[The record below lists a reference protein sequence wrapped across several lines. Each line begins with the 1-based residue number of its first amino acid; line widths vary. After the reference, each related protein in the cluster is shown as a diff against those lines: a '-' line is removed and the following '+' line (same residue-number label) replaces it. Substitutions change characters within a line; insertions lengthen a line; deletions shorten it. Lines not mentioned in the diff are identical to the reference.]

1 MTLTSY
7 DLCGPNPNPM
17 TRAEVDGLKLLAK
30 NLPPNPVIINIGA
43 ERGTSTLAMLEE
55 RPDAMIYS
63 VDIGECPGE
72 FNNLKA
78 AGLDSSRVLR
88 VLGRSQE
95 VGLTWKIM
103 ADMIFVD
110 GDHSEAGV
118 EGDIL
123 AWKDKL
129 WMDGILAFHDYIPE
143 PIPPEIKGRVI
154 YAVARLI
161 EGDNPI
167 MNFEEILWIERLKA
181 FRLTSPQSHTVG
193 MSA

>member
-1 MTLTSY
+1 MALTSY

-17 TRAEVDGLKLLAK
+17 THAEVDGLKWLART
-30 NLPPNPVIINIGA
+30 LPINPIIINIGA

-55 RPDAMIYS
+55 RSDAIIYS

-72 FNNLKA
+72 FANLRA
-78 AGLDSSRVLR
+78 AELDVSRVIR

-95 VGLTWKIM
+95 VGINWEIM

-118 EGDIL
+118 AGDIM
-123 AWKDKL
+123 AWKDKIKP
-129 WMDGILAFHDYIPE
+129 DGILAFHDYIPE

-154 YAVARLI
+154 YAVSRLI
-161 EGDNPI
+161 ESDNPV

-181 FRLTSPQSHTVG
+181 FRLKSR
-193 MSA
+193 